1 MENNLEQNKPIVED
15 TNILLIGYLLCLAMI
30 FTGITVFIAGILA
43 FIQKKETQTPWMA
56 SHWENIW
63 HTFVWLMIWSVTIAI
78 AGFILTVISFG
89 LLVFVPVIAGLI
101 LTVWFYYRMIRGVI
115 IMNRREFYA

>member
-1 MENNLEQNKPIVED
+1 MENNPEQNKPMVED

-30 FTGITVFIAGILA
+30 FTFFTVFIAGILA
-43 FIQKKETQTPWMA
+43 FIQKKEAQSPWMA

-63 HTFVWLMIWSVTIAI
+63 HSFVWLMIWSVTILI

-101 LTVWFYYRMIRGVI
+101 LTIWFYYRMIRGVMA
-115 IMNRREFYA
+115 MNRREFYA